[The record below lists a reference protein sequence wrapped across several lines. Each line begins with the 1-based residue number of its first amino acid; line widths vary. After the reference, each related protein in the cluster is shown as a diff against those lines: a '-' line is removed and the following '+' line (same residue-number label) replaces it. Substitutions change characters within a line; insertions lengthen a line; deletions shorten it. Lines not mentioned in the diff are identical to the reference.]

1 MKKKLI
7 DKYLFQIVLGLFI
20 VPAFL
25 IRLKLAPNT
34 ELSPDYDSY
43 YREWVEFYRTNGIVQ
58 GLAHAPGDYYVP
70 FNVIYALCSL
80 LPVAPWVPL
89 SMIPFVCEL
98 VSAFFIYKIF
108 FLLSGKKQPSILIGA
123 ATLFLPFVVF
133 NGALW
138 KQVDAV
144 YTCFLMISIY
154 ELLRQRYRASIIW
167 YAVSFAFKL
176 QSIIFFP
183 LFVILYLTDG
193 YGALDLTETKNDPKV
208 KKTFSIFDFLWIP
221 VVYLIAGLPEVLAG
235 HGLRATYFAYLGQ
248 TGELQS
254 EGYGMVSFF
263 PNIYNWGLDPYDEIL
278 TLPAVLT
285 LMVILAVLALFCYKR
300 RENIDRSTLL
310 YLAIFLAWTCL
321 MILPGMHERYDY
333 AMILLLTPY
342 AIMCRKKL
350 LIPAVTVNLCSL
362 ATYSITLF
370 HSDIFDMRFVSIFY
384 VAAYIY
390 TAFDI
395 IGLLNGGN
403 SKVEV

>member
-7 DKYLFQIVLGLFI
+7 DNYLFQIVLGLFI
-20 VPAFL
+20 VAAFL

>member
-20 VPAFL
+20 VAAFL

>member
-1 MKKKLI
+1 MKNKI
-7 DKYLFQIVLGLFI
+7 VDKYRFEIVLGLLI
-20 VPAFL
+20 IAAFV
-25 IRLKLAPNT
+25 IRLMLAPNT

-43 YREWVEFYRTNGIVQ
+43 YREWVEFYRENGIVN
-58 GLAHAPGDYYVP
+58 GLANAPGDYYVP

-80 LPVAPWVPL
+80 LPVKPWVPL

-98 VSAFFIYKIF
+98 ISAFFIYKIF
-108 FLLSGKKQPSILIGA
+108 FLLTNKKMASALVGA
-123 ATLFLPFVVF
+123 MTLFLPFVVF

-144 YTCFLMISIY
+144 YTCFLMISLY
-154 ELLRQRYRASIIW
+154 ELLRQRYRAAFIW

-183 LFVILYLTDG
+183 LLVILFLT
-193 YGALDLTETKNDPKV
+193 GAVRVRDESSKSSAGKRAIGILE
-208 KKTFSIFDFLWIP
+208 FFWIP
-221 VVYLIAGLPEVLAG
+221 VVYLIAGLPEVIAG

-254 EGYGMVSFF
+254 EGYGMVSYF

-278 TLPAVLT
+278 TIPALITLFVVLA
-285 LMVILAVLALFCYKR
+285 ILALFCYKR
-300 RENIDRSTLL
+300 KERLDRNAVV

-333 AMILLLTPY
+333 AMLILLTPY

-350 LIPAVTVNLCSL
+350 IIPAIVANLCSV
-362 ATYSITLF
+362 ATYTITLF
-370 HSDIFDMRFVSIFY
+370 HIDIIDMKIVSIFY
-384 VAAYIY
+384 VAAYIFTVY
-390 TAFDI
+390 DFV
-395 IGLLNGGN
+395 GFLNGGS
-403 SKVEV
+403 SKGEA

>member
-1 MKKKLI
+1 MKKKLL
-7 DKYLFQIVLGLFI
+7 DKYLFWIVLGLFI
-20 VPAFL
+20 IAAFI

-43 YREWVEFYRTNGIVQ
+43 YREWVEFYRANGIVK
-58 GLAHAPGDYYVP
+58 GLENAPGDYYVP

-80 LPVAPWVPL
+80 LPVEPWGPL

-108 FLLSGKKQPSILIGA
+108 FLLTGKKETSLFIGGV
-123 ATLFLPFVVF
+123 TLFLPFVVF

-144 YTCFLMISIY
+144 YTCFLIISLY
-154 ELLRQRYRASIIW
+154 ELLRQRYRAAFIW

-176 QSIIFFP
+176 QSIIFLP
-183 LFVILYLTDG
+183 VLVILYLTDG
-193 YGALDLTETKNDPKV
+193 FLSETNEASSG
-208 KKTFSIFDFLWIP
+208 KKELSIINFFWIP

-235 HGLRATYFAYLGQ
+235 HGLKATYFAYLGQ

-254 EGYGMVSFF
+254 EGYGMVSYF

-278 TLPAVLT
+278 TVPAVLT
-285 LMVILAVLALFCYKR
+285 LLVVLAVLALFCYRKK
-300 RENIDRSTLL
+300 ESLDRNTVL

-321 MILPGMHERYDY
+321 MLLPGMHERYDY
-333 AMILLLTPY
+333 AMLLLLTPF
-342 AIMCRKKL
+342 AVMIRKKL
-350 LIPAVTVNLCSL
+350 IVPMVVANLCSL

-370 HSDIFDMRFVSIFY
+370 HTDIFDMKVVSIFY

-390 TAFDI
+390 TAIDFVRVI
-395 IGLLNGGN
+395 NGGI
-403 SKVEV
+403 SKVEA

>member
-1 MKKKLI
+1 MKKKLL
-7 DKYLFQIVLGLFI
+7 DKYLFWIVLGLFI
-20 VPAFL
+20 IAAFI

-43 YREWVEFYRTNGIVQ
+43 YREWVEFYRANGIVK
-58 GLAHAPGDYYVP
+58 GLENAPGDYYVP

-80 LPVAPWVPL
+80 LPVEPWVPL

-108 FLLSGKKQPSILIGA
+108 FLLTGEKETSLFIGGV
-123 ATLFLPFVVF
+123 TLFLPFVVF

-144 YTCFLMISIY
+144 YTCFLIISLY
-154 ELLRQRYRASIIW
+154 ELLRQRYRAAFIW

-176 QSIIFFP
+176 QSIIFLP
-183 LFVILYLTDG
+183 VLVILYLTDG
-193 YGALDLTETKNDPKV
+193 FLSETNEASSG
-208 KKTFSIFDFLWIP
+208 KKKLSIINFFWIP

-235 HGLRATYFAYLGQ
+235 HGLKATYFAYLGQ

-254 EGYGMVSFF
+254 EGYGMVSYF

-278 TLPAVLT
+278 TVPAVLT
-285 LMVILAVLALFCYKR
+285 LLVVLAVLALFCYRKK
-300 RENIDRSTLL
+300 ESLDRNTVL

-321 MILPGMHERYDY
+321 MLLPGMHERYDY
-333 AMILLLTPY
+333 AMLLLLTPF
-342 AIMCRKKL
+342 AVMIRKKL
-350 LIPAVTVNLCSL
+350 IVPMVVANLCSL

-370 HSDIFDMRFVSIFY
+370 HTDIFDMKVVSIFY

-390 TAFDI
+390 TAIDFVRVI
-395 IGLLNGGN
+395 NGGI
-403 SKVEV
+403 SKVEA

>member
-1 MKKKLI
+1 MKKKLL
-7 DKYLFQIVLGLFI
+7 DKYLFWIVLGLFI
-20 VPAFL
+20 IAAFI

-43 YREWVEFYRTNGIVQ
+43 YREWVEFYRANGIVK
-58 GLAHAPGDYYVP
+58 GLENAPGDYYVP

-80 LPVAPWVPL
+80 LPVEPWVPL

-98 VSAFFIYKIF
+98 VSAFFICKIF
-108 FLLSGKKQPSILIGA
+108 FLLTGKKETSLFIGGV
-123 ATLFLPFVVF
+123 TLFLPFVVF

-144 YTCFLMISIY
+144 YTCFLIISLY
-154 ELLRQRYRASIIW
+154 ELLRQKYRAAFIW

-176 QSIIFFP
+176 QSIIFLP
-183 LFVILYLTDG
+183 VLVILYLTDG
-193 YGALDLTETKNDPKV
+193 FLSETNEASSE
-208 KKTFSIFDFLWIP
+208 KKKLSIINFFWIP

-235 HGLRATYFAYLGQ
+235 HGLKATYFAYLGQ

-254 EGYGMVSFF
+254 EGYGMVSYF

-278 TLPAVLT
+278 TVPAVLT
-285 LMVILAVLALFCYKR
+285 LLVVLAVLALFCYRKK
-300 RENIDRSTLL
+300 ESLDRNTVL

-321 MILPGMHERYDY
+321 MLLPGMHERYDY
-333 AMILLLTPY
+333 AMLLLLTPF
-342 AIMCRKKL
+342 AVMIRKKL
-350 LIPAVTVNLCSL
+350 IVPMVVANLCSL

-370 HSDIFDMRFVSIFY
+370 HTDIFDMKVVSIFY

-390 TAFDI
+390 TAIDFVRVI
-395 IGLLNGGN
+395 NGGI
-403 SKVEV
+403 SKVEA

>member
-1 MKKKLI
+1 MKKKLL
-7 DKYLFQIVLGLFI
+7 DKYLFWIVLGLFI
-20 VPAFL
+20 IAAFI

-43 YREWVEFYRTNGIVQ
+43 YREWVEFYRANGIVK
-58 GLAHAPGDYYVP
+58 GLENAPGDYYVP

-80 LPVAPWVPL
+80 LPVEPWVPL

-108 FLLSGKKQPSILIGA
+108 FLLTGKKETSLFIGGV
-123 ATLFLPFVVF
+123 TLFLPFVVF

-144 YTCFLMISIY
+144 YTCFLIISLY
-154 ELLRQRYRASIIW
+154 ELLRQRYRAAFIW

-176 QSIIFFP
+176 QSIIFLP
-183 LFVILYLTDG
+183 VLVILYLTDG
-193 YGALDLTETKNDPKV
+193 FLSETNEASSG
-208 KKTFSIFDFLWIP
+208 KKKLSIINFFWIP

-254 EGYGMVSFF
+254 EGYGMVSYF

-278 TLPAVLT
+278 TVPAVLT
-285 LMVILAVLALFCYKR
+285 LLVVLAVLALFCYRKK
-300 RENIDRSTLL
+300 ESLDRNTVL

-321 MILPGMHERYDY
+321 MLLPGMHERYDY
-333 AMILLLTPY
+333 AMLLLLTPF
-342 AIMCRKKL
+342 AVMIRKKL
-350 LIPAVTVNLCSL
+350 IVPMVVANLCSV

-370 HSDIFDMRFVSIFY
+370 RSEIFDMKFVSIFY

-390 TAFDI
+390 TAIDFVR
-395 IGLLNGGN
+395 LLNGGI
-403 SKVEV
+403 SKGEA

>member
-1 MKKKLI
+1 MKRKLI
-7 DKYLFQIVLGLFI
+7 DKYLFEIVLGLFI
-20 VPAFL
+20 IAAFV

-43 YREWVEFYRTNGIVQ
+43 YREWVEFYRANGIIQ

-108 FLLSGKKQPSILIGA
+108 FLLSGKKQPSIMIGA

-144 YTCFLMISIY
+144 YTCFLIISIY
-154 ELLRQRYRASIIW
+154 ELLRKRYRASVIW

-176 QSIIFFP
+176 QTIVFLP

-193 YGALDLTETKNDPKV
+193 YNSFDTDETKKDSKA
-208 KKTFSIFDFLWIP
+208 KKTFGIFEFLWIP

-254 EGYGMVSFF
+254 EGYGMVSYF

-278 TLPAVLT
+278 TIPAVLT
-285 LMVILAVLALFCYKR
+285 LMVILAAIALFIYKHR
-300 RENIDRSTLL
+300 DKLDRNTVL
-310 YLAIFLAWTCL
+310 YLAIFVSWTCL

-333 AMILLLTPY
+333 AMLLLLTPY
-342 AIMCRKKL
+342 AIICRKKL
-350 LIPAVTVNLCSL
+350 MISAITANLCSV

-370 HSDIFDMRFVSIFY
+370 RSEIFDMKFVSIFY

-390 TAFDI
+390 TAIDFVR
-395 IGLLNGGN
+395 LLNGGI
-403 SKVEV
+403 SKGEA

>member
-1 MKKKLI
+1 MKKKLL
-7 DKYLFQIVLGLFI
+7 DKYLFWIVLGLFI
-20 VPAFL
+20 IAAFI

-43 YREWVEFYRTNGIVQ
+43 YREWVEFYRANGIVK
-58 GLAHAPGDYYVP
+58 GLENAPGDYYVP

-80 LPVAPWVPL
+80 LPVEPWVPL

-108 FLLSGKKQPSILIGA
+108 FLLTGEKETSLFIGGV
-123 ATLFLPFVVF
+123 TLFLPFVVF

-144 YTCFLMISIY
+144 YTCFLIISLY
-154 ELLRQRYRASIIW
+154 ELLRQRYRAAFIW

-176 QSIIFFP
+176 QSIIFLP
-183 LFVILYLTDG
+183 VLVILYLTDG
-193 YGALDLTETKNDPKV
+193 FLSGTNEASSG
-208 KKTFSIFDFLWIP
+208 KKKLSIINFFWIP

-235 HGLRATYFAYLGQ
+235 HGLKATYFAYLGQ

-254 EGYGMVSFF
+254 EGYGMVSYF

-278 TLPAVLT
+278 TVPAVLT
-285 LMVILAVLALFCYKR
+285 LLVVLAVLALFCYRKK
-300 RENIDRSTLL
+300 ESLDRNTVL

-321 MILPGMHERYDY
+321 MLLPGMHERYDY
-333 AMILLLTPY
+333 AMLLLLTPF
-342 AIMCRKKL
+342 AVMIRKKL
-350 LIPAVTVNLCSL
+350 IVPMVVANLCSL

-370 HSDIFDMRFVSIFY
+370 HTDIFDMKVVSIFY

-390 TAFDI
+390 TAIDFVRVI
-395 IGLLNGGN
+395 NGGI
-403 SKVEV
+403 SKVEA

>member
-1 MKKKLI
+1 MKKKLL
-7 DKYLFQIVLGLFI
+7 DKYLFWIVLGLFI
-20 VPAFL
+20 IAAFI

-43 YREWVEFYRTNGIVQ
+43 YREWVEFYRANGIVK
-58 GLAHAPGDYYVP
+58 GLENAPGDYYVP

-80 LPVAPWVPL
+80 LPVEPWVPL

-108 FLLSGKKQPSILIGA
+108 FLLTGKKETSLFIGGV
-123 ATLFLPFVVF
+123 TLFLPFVVF

-144 YTCFLMISIY
+144 YTCFLIISLY
-154 ELLRQRYRASIIW
+154 ELLRQRYRAAFIW

-176 QSIIFFP
+176 QSIIFLP
-183 LFVILYLTDG
+183 VLVILYLTDG
-193 YGALDLTETKNDPKV
+193 FTSESNEVSSG
-208 KKTFSIFDFLWIP
+208 KKKLSIINFFLIP

-235 HGLRATYFAYLGQ
+235 HGLKATYFAYLGQ

-254 EGYGMVSFF
+254 EGYGMVSYF

-278 TLPAVLT
+278 TVPAVLT
-285 LMVILAVLALFCYKR
+285 LLVVLAVLALFCYRKK
-300 RENIDRSTLL
+300 ENLDRNTVL

-321 MILPGMHERYDY
+321 MLLPGMHERYDY
-333 AMILLLTPY
+333 AMLLLLTPF
-342 AIMCRKKL
+342 AVMIRKKL
-350 LIPAVTVNLCSL
+350 IVPMVVANLCSL

-370 HSDIFDMRFVSIFY
+370 HTDIFDMKVVSIFY

-390 TAFDI
+390 TAIDFVRVI
-395 IGLLNGGN
+395 NGGI
-403 SKVEV
+403 SKVEA